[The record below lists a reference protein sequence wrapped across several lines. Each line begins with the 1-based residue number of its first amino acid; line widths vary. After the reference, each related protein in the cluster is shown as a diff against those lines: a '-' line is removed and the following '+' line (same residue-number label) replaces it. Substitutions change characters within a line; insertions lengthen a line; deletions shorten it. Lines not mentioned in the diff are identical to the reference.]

1 MENNF
6 VSDISNEILNNYN
19 TQKYEQIYDAIDA
32 NITKLTND
40 TDYDSAYRL
49 QQDIVSLNT
58 MLLSEI
64 SKYIN
69 TNVTS
74 DVNGEQNKSK
84 QDTFK
89 QQSESTKVN
98 LTYKYVYVIVKFLVI
113 LILLIFVY
121 FKLIVS
127 NDNSKS
133 PFGKPKLIT

>member
-1 MENNF
+1 MENSF
-6 VSDISNEILNNYN
+6 ISDISNEILSKYN

-58 MLLSEI
+58 LLLSEI

-69 TNVTS
+69 TNANS
-74 DVNGEQNKSK
+74 DVNGEQDKSK
-84 QDTFK
+84 KDTFK
-89 QQSESTKVN
+89 KQSESIKMN
-98 LTYKYVYVIVKFLVI
+98 LTYKYIYVIVKFLVI
-113 LILLIFVY
+113 LTLLIFVY

-127 NDNSKS
+127 NDSSQLSFSK
-133 PFGKPKLIT
+133 PNLMT